1 MKKTALL
8 IAFIGFAI
16 CSFGQSA
23 DEIITKYI
31 ETIGGTEK
39 INAVTSIHMKAK
51 VDYSGMSIPIEMIN
65 LKDGKTLLKINFQ
78 GKEITQM
85 AFDGETSWSTNF
97 MTMKAEKDDS
107 ENTENVKRAVGDFIS
122 PLLDYKGKGYSIELL
137 PNETIE
143 GVDCFKIKL
152 TKKTMLSEEKEIPNV
167 EYYYF
172 DKENYVPIVV
182 EQEISSGEMKG
193 QISQTLYSDYQEV
206 NGIYFAFSMTQ
217 KIKDGMGQT
226 IVFESVELNKEFES
240 SIFKFPGE

>member
-1 MKKTALL
+1 MKV
-8 IAFIGFAI
+8 I
-16 CSFGQSA
+16 
-23 DEIITKYI
+23 
-31 ETIGGTEK
+31 
-39 INAVTSIHMKAK
+39 VT
-51 VDYSGMSIPIEMIN
+51 
-65 LKDGKTLLKINFQ
+65 KTLENGNIDVEDLREKAIAHKDDLSCLMVTYPSTHGVFESAI
-78 GKEITQM
+78 KEITQM

-107 ENTENVKRAVGDFIS
+107 ENTENVKRAAGDFIS
-122 PLLDYKGKGYSIELL
+122 PLIDYKGKGYSLELL

-143 GVDCFKIKL
+143 GVECFKIKL

-240 SIFKFPGE
+240 SMFKFPGE

>member
-1 MKKTALL
+1 
-8 IAFIGFAI
+8 
-16 CSFGQSA
+16 
-23 DEIITKYI
+23 
-31 ETIGGTEK
+31 
-39 INAVTSIHMKAK
+39 
-51 VDYSGMSIPIEMIN
+51 
-65 LKDGKTLLKINFQ
+65 
-78 GKEITQM
+78 
-85 AFDGETSWSTNF
+85 

-143 GVDCFKIKL
+143 GVECFKIKL